1 MVKTVETHSRHN
13 VRGNIGFEVLL
24 LEGGT
29 FAVNYERFQGLNDS
43 SHQESIF
50 LKFSRIRE
58 DGAELALNFNPL
70 ENNETELSYT
80 TEVHGYNLSLNSNY
94 KLMSKVDDYYLNL
107 EISNTF

>member
-1 MVKTVETHSRHN
+1 M
-13 VRGNIGFEVLL
+13 
-24 LEGGT
+24 
-29 FAVNYERFQGLNDS
+29 
-43 SHQESIF
+43 
-50 LKFSRIRE
+50 RE
-58 DGAELALNFNPL
+58 DVSELALNFNPL